1 MNEVKFI
8 ICTAQQY
15 KSLQNKDENTLY
27 FALDSV
33 NGNAIYRGTELM
45 AKDVKIATGTL
56 SGIVTL
62 TDDIAGNSGAGVGDG
77 LAVTPKAVF
86 DFMRNIDAMRFKG
99 TLGTGGTIS
108 SVPTSGY
115 EAGDVYKIITAGSY
129 AGQTCEVGDM
139 LIAVNDGPASGST
152 VIDADWVVVQGNLD
166 GVVIGPSSSTNLH
179 VAVFDGTSGKLIK
192 DGGHALSE
200 FLTAHQ
206 GVVVGSVLGERDTER
221 NTVQINPYGVCSTA
235 AATAAKEVTITKGT
249 PTLVAGLRVSVKFNN
264 ANTASSP
271 TLAVNGLNAAP
282 IYFEGAAIGSGD
294 EKYLLKGVQEFVFD
308 GTNFNLVGN
317 HMPVW
322 GTLS

>member
-8 ICTAQQY
+8 VCTSAQY
-15 KSLQNKDENTLY
+15 KSATKDSNALY
-27 FALDSV
+27 FVIDS
-33 NGNAIYRGTELM
+33 NTGIAIYKGEVLVANNIR
-45 AKDVKIATGTL
+45 VATGSTTG
-56 SGIVTL
+56 SVTL
-62 TDDIAGNSGAGVGDG
+62 VDDISNHPTAGVNDG
-77 LAVTPKAVF
+77 FAVTPKAVV
-86 DFMRNIDAMRFKG
+86 DFLKNMDAMRFKG
-99 TLGTGGTIS
+99 TLGTGGTIAT
-108 SVPTSGY
+108 VPTSGY
-115 EAGDVYKIITAGSY
+115 EAGDVYKIITAGTY
-129 AGQTCEVGDM
+129 AGVVCEVGDM
-139 LIAVNDGPASGST
+139 LIAINDGPASGST

-206 GVVVGSVLGERDTER
+206 GVEVGSVLGERDTQR

-249 PTLVAGLRVSVKFNN
+249 PTLVAGLRVSVKFSN

-271 TLAVNGLNAAP
+271 TLAVNGLTASP

-294 EKYLLKGVQEFVFD
+294 EKFLLKGVQEFVFD
-308 GTNFNLVGN
+308 GTNFHLCGN

>member
-8 ICTAQQY
+8 VCTSAQY
-15 KSLQNKDENTLY
+15 KSATKDSNALY
-27 FALDSV
+27 FVIDS
-33 NGNAIYRGTELM
+33 NTGIAIYKGEFLV
-45 AKDVKIATGTL
+45 ANNIQVATGSTTG
-56 SGIVTL
+56 SVTL
-62 TDDIAGNSGAGVGDG
+62 VDDISNHPTAGVNDG
-77 LAVTPKAVF
+77 LAVTPKAVV
-86 DFMRNIDAMRFKG
+86 DFLKNMDAMRFKG
-99 TLGTGGTIS
+99 TLGTGGTITT
-108 SVPTSGY
+108 VPTNNY
-115 EAGDVYKIITAGSY
+115 EAGDVYKIITAGTY
-129 AGQTCEVGDM
+129 AGVPCEVGDM
-139 LIAVNDGPASGST
+139 LIAINDGPASGST

-271 TLAVNGLNAAP
+271 TLVVNGLNAAP